1 MAYVNCSALLN
12 IVGIL
17 LKLIWVLL
25 FIIMH
30 FEPDSGINF
39 IPGHPI
45 YLWIKMSEMSPWAW
59 QERERG
65 DGPKSEA

>member
-1 MAYVNCSALLN
+1 MDYVNHSALLN
-12 IVGIL
+12 VVGIP

-25 FIIMH
+25 FILIH
-30 FEPDSGINF
+30 FDPDSGINL

-45 YLWIKMSEMSPWAW
+45 YLWIKISEMTPWAW
-59 QERERG
+59 QEREGG